1 MVKSDGGPDGQPDAG
16 KPAAGKPML
25 KELLETLASELVD
38 EPERVSVT
46 EWDEG
51 GSTLLELSVA
61 PEDRGLVIGKGGRT
75 ADALRTL
82 LDAVAERRG
91 SHCDV
96 EVVD

>member
-1 MVKSDGGPDGQPDAG
+1 MGSKVDGSTPIGEAEEPG
-16 KPAAGKPML
+16 L
-25 KELLETLASELVD
+25 KVTLKDLLETLAAELVD
-38 EPERVSVT
+38 EPESVSVT
-46 EWDEG
+46 DWDEG
-51 GSTLLELSVA
+51 GSTLLELRVA

-91 SHCDV
+91 SRCDV

>member
-1 MVKSDGGPDGQPDAG
+1 MGSNVDG
-16 KPAAGKPML
+16 PAVNGNADEPTLRETL
-25 KELLETLASELVD
+25 KDLLETLAVELVD
-38 EPERVSVT
+38 EPESVSVT
-46 EWDEG
+46 DWDEG
-51 GSTLLELSVA
+51 GSTLLELRVA

-91 SHCDV
+91 SRCDM